1 MEPEKRLVEMTDL
14 SASRELVRL
23 RLTPLNRAASLKL
36 REAGA
41 FEREGVLPVFLL
53 MEWGL
58 TEGIRLTHCR
68 TAKELLRLS
77 LLADRQS
84 AVDYLLTNYPGGAK
98 ELTRRLLRMKPR
110 AAAQLLLD
118 VLDMRLKAD
127 PRNPYPA
134 E

>member
-1 MEPEKRLVEMTDL
+1 MTDL
-14 SASRELVRL
+14 FESWELARL
-23 RLTPLNRAASLKL
+23 RLTPLNQVASLKL

-41 FEREGVLPVFLL
+41 AEREGVLPVFLL

-58 TEGIRLTHCR
+58 SAGIHLTHCR

-77 LLADRQS
+77 LHADQQA
-84 AVDYLLTNYPGGAK
+84 AVDYMLTNYPGGLR
-98 ELTRRLLRMKPR
+98 ELTRRLLRMTPG
-110 AAAQLLLD
+110 AAAQALLD

-127 PRNPYPA
+127 PRNPYPV

>member
-1 MEPEKRLVEMTDL
+1 MTDL
-14 SASRELVRL
+14 SGSRELAWL

-41 FEREGVLPVFLL
+41 AERDGVLPVFLL

-58 TEGIRLTHCR
+58 TAGIRLTHCR
-68 TAKELLRLS
+68 TARELLRLS
-77 LLADRQS
+77 LRADRR
-84 AVDYLLTNYPGGAK
+84 AAFDYLLTNYPGGAK

-110 AAAQLLLD
+110 AAAQVLLD
-118 VLDMRLKAD
+118 ILDMRLKAD